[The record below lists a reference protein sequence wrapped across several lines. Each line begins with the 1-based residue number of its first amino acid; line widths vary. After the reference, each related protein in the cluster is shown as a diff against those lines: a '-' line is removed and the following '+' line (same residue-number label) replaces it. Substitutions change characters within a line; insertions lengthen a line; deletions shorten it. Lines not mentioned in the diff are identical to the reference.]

1 MKKSFVNK
9 RKNVSIILY
18 VLLVKK
24 RTHLFSA
31 RRTTHSK
38 RSYADDLHS
47 QKRTK
52 KPRKRAKR
60 ISISIAQ
67 RLLFLS
73 LSSLLSLSL
82 FLSLFFCLFFSR
94 CTLLPNSL
102 FRLYGAVRIF
112 LRVCTNNEQ
121 KLRHSLYMQF

>member
-1 MKKSFVNK
+1 MNRFVNK
-9 RKNVSIILY
+9 RKNASIILR
-18 VLLVKK
+18 VLLAEK
-24 RTHLFSA
+24 RAHLSSA

-73 LSSLLSLSL
+73 LSSLLSPSL
-82 FLSLFFCLFFSR
+82 FLSLLFFCLFF
-94 CTLLPNSL
+94 
-102 FRLYGAVRIF
+102 FHGVLYSP
-112 LRVCTNNEQ
+112 T
-121 KLRHSLYMQF
+121 SSSSSSSSDYTMQYAFSYAYAQTTSKS